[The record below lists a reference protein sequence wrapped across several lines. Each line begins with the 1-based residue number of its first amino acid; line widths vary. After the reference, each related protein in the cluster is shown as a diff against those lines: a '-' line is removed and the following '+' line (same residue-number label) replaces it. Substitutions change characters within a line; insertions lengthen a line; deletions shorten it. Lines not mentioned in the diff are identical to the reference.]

1 MSNDSSSSD
10 SSSSSSS
17 SDSDS
22 SSDGE
27 VKKFE
32 LSKAKSTCVAGWVV
46 SGLGESKAK
55 AAREAYRPKL
65 KRCPDLLVNLSLD
78 EAFYIR
84 LRSIKSSSASKANID
99 PVEKI
104 YRNQTYKI
112 LDLVKPLMFLAS
124 RVQKKKKTKA
134 DSKAIRTAL
143 KLWAVLYYDVTSAR
157 RKNIL
162 SQIYPQNVGLL
173 DDKSILP
180 TGGDHLFGPKF
191 TQALVDQ
198 VKTLNALENAS
209 GSQRASGQGSSSH
222 SGRNFD
228 HPQRSSSSG
237 GSHQNNSYNRYVKTS
252 LAFVGSFG
260 GRISLFAHVWSCL
273 TLDPWVISTVSEGFR
288 LEFIADPIQ
297 SFIQPNAPMDAT
309 QHECCQKEVLS
320 LLEKGAVLRA
330 GQDVGFISGIFLIP
344 KRSGG
349 YRPIINLKGLNTFLT
364 AHKFK
369 MEGISTVRHTIR
381 EGDWLAKLDL
391 KDAYLTV
398 PIFFLSS

>member
-1 MSNDSSSSD
+1 
-10 SSSSSSS
+10 
-17 SDSDS
+17 
-22 SSDGE
+22 
-27 VKKFE
+27 
-32 LSKAKSTCVAGWVV
+32 
-46 SGLGESKAK
+46 
-55 AAREAYRPKL
+55 
-65 KRCPDLLVNLSLD
+65 
-78 EAFYIR
+78 
-84 LRSIKSSSASKANID
+84 
-99 PVEKI
+99 
-104 YRNQTYKI
+104 
-112 LDLVKPLMFLAS
+112 MFLAS

-143 KLWAVLYYDVTSAR
+143 KLWAVLYHDVTSAR

-209 GSQRASGQGSSSH
+209 ESQRASGQGSSSH

-237 GSHQNNSYNRYVKTS
+237 GSHQNNSSNRYVKTS

-288 LEFIADPIQ
+288 LEFIADPVQ
-297 SFIQPNAPMDAT
+297 SFIQPNASMDAK
-309 QHECCQKEVLS
+309 QHEYCQKEVLS
-320 LLEKGAVLRA
+320 LLEKGAVVRA

-349 YRPIINLKGLNTFLT
+349 YRPIINLKGLL
-364 AHKFK
+364 
-369 MEGISTVRHTIR
+369 RWR
-381 EGDWLAKLDL
+381 EFQHSDTLFGRGTGSQNW
-391 KDAYLTV
+391 
-398 PIFFLSS
+398 I

>member
-1 MSNDSSSSD
+1 
-10 SSSSSSS
+10 
-17 SDSDS
+17 
-22 SSDGE
+22 
-27 VKKFE
+27 
-32 LSKAKSTCVAGWVV
+32 V

-65 KRCPDLLVNLSLD
+65 KKCPDLLVNPSLD

-143 KLWAVLYYDVTSAR
+143 KLWAVLYHDVTSAR

-209 GSQRASGQGSSSH
+209 ESQRASGQGSSSH

-237 GSHQNNSYNRYVKTS
+237 GSHQNNSSNRYVITS
-252 LAFVGSFG
+252 LAFVD
-260 GRISLFAHVWSCL
+260 SLVAVSRFFSHVWSRL

-288 LEFIADPIQ
+288 LEFISDPVQ
-297 SFIQPNAPMDAT
+297 SFIQPNAPMTRRSTSVARRRF
-309 QHECCQKEVLS
+309 S
-320 LLEKGAVLRA
+320 L
-330 GQDVGFISGIFLIP
+330 F
-344 KRSGG
+344 
-349 YRPIINLKGLNTFLT
+349 
-364 AHKFK
+364 
-369 MEGISTVRHTIR
+369 
-381 EGDWLAKLDL
+381 
-391 KDAYLTV
+391 
-398 PIFFLSS
+398 